1 MTDLQ
6 EAMKKLVLARLEMLP
21 NNKKMSIGSSGEFSR
36 DEMIEHVKKGDAL
49 GKKIIEIEM
58 EFLQALKKRA
68 LYG

>member
-6 EAMKKLVLARLEMLP
+6 EDIKKLVLARLEMLP
-21 NNKKMSIGSSGEFSR
+21 SNRKMSIGSSGDFSR

-58 EFLQALKKRA
+58 EFLQALKKGA
-68 LYG
+68 LYA